1 MKVKEFIKTIV
12 LTVLIISSLVLSS
25 KIWFSKELWPDGY
38 NSFNYA
44 RNWNLFGLF
53 SGSDNKALSLSQI
66 FSPKQTYISKD
77 EKNTLILPANSRSEA
92 LNTLLKGYLK
102 DAVSKGEVEETKSEE
117 FKKAAASNFI
127 FLDFYNYISFE
138 MLADYYGVEVNGDIS
153 DISNV
158 KHILFNLYDAET
170 LYIYAKN
177 NKSGDS
183 YRIKL
188 SADLKELNSLCDD
201 ILKKVNKDTVS
212 SSFAFEN
219 NFDKKAEG
227 EDSKLLLDSFMLIN
241 LETSSLKNIE
251 PVPLY
256 DRNDSAYSQI
266 SKNFDIA
273 NTSARRF
280 TDASGT
286 VNFVENFATLKF
298 HNSGLLEYNS
308 LNQDEGVK
316 LKGNF
321 KSDYDVVKLVGEFTE
336 NLNKNFNLPDKNNYV
351 FSGVKEDDDKYTVY
365 FDILYDGVP
374 VIIKD
379 RDNEAF
385 SHAIEAVFYGGRI
398 ISYKQILCGFTDN
411 GSESEMQPMISAL
424 DEFYAT
430 YDTKKHSDLVIND
443 IYNIYHF
450 DIKTG
455 MAELKNAVSLSNK
468 EVVIVKP

>member
-1 MKVKEFIKTIV
+1 MKLKEFIKTII
-12 LTVLIISSLVLSS
+12 LTVLVITSLVLSS

-38 NSFNYA
+38 NSFHYA
-44 RNWNLFGLF
+44 NNWNLFGLF
-53 SGSDNKALSLSQI
+53 SGNDNKALSLSQI
-66 FSPKQTYISKD
+66 FSPKQTYINKD
-77 EKNTLILPANSRSEA
+77 EKSILILPDNSRSEA
-92 LNTLLKGYLK
+92 LNNLLKGYLK
-102 DAVSKGEVEETKSEE
+102 EAVSKGKIEKTTDEE
-117 FKKAAASNFI
+117 FKKAASSNFI

-138 MLADYYGVEVNGDIS
+138 MLADYYGVEVNTDIS

-158 KHILFNLYDAET
+158 KHILFNLYDSET
-170 LYIYAKN
+170 LYIYTKN
-177 NKSGDS
+177 NKSGNS
-183 YRIKL
+183 YNIKL
-188 SADLKELNSLCDD
+188 SADLKEINSLCDE
-201 ILKKVNKDTVS
+201 ILKKVDKDTIS

-227 EDSKLLLDSFMLIN
+227 EDSKLLLDSYMLIN
-241 LETSSLKNIE
+241 LETASLKNIE

-266 SKNFDIA
+266 SKNFNIA

-280 TDASGT
+280 TDSSGT

-308 LNQDEGVK
+308 LNQNEGIK

-351 FSGVKEDDDKYTVY
+351 FSGVKEEDNIYTVY

-379 RDNEAF
+379 RDNETF
-385 SHAIEAVFYGGRI
+385 SHAIEAVFFGGRI
-398 ISYKQILCGFTDN
+398 ISYKQVLCGFTDN
-411 GSESEMQPMISAL
+411 GSVSEMQPMISAL
-424 DEFYAT
+424 DEFYTA
-430 YDTKKHSDLVIND
+430 YDTKNNSDLVIND

-455 MAELKNAVSLSNK
+455 IAEPKNAVSLSNK